1 MADFI
6 FSNVVYIQPA
16 TLLESDLVLGI
27 SQGLCLFS
35 RNTYFN
41 ELYAYSPGTHIL
53 RDCSQ
58 SLHMSHA
65 ILVAG

>member
-1 MADFI
+1 MADFV
-6 FSNVVYIQPA
+6 FSNIVCMQPA
-16 TLLESDLVLGI
+16 TLLKSDLVLGI

-41 ELYAYSPGTHIL
+41 KDYAYFLGTHIL

-58 SLHMSHA
+58 NLHMSQA
-65 ILVAG
+65 ILVTG